1 MPPCP
6 VIARA
11 PGVLLP
17 EPTDIPDVNLSRLLL
32 ARAAEGRPIRIAQ
45 IGAGK
50 FGSMFLHQARR
61 RRGMHVAGIADLS
74 LPRARAALARIHWPD
89 GSCDA
94 ASLDEAIATGA
105 TWLTEDALAL
115 VADPRIEVVVEC
127 TGDPAAGL
135 RHARAAIAHGKHVVM
150 VNVEADVLAGP
161 LLARQAERAGLVY
174 SMAYGDQPALVCEL
188 VDTLSAAGFSV
199 VAAGKGTKYL
209 PAYHASTPATVWGF
223 YGLTEEEARA
233 GGMNPQMFNSF
244 LDGTKSAIE
253 MAAIAN
259 ATGLAP
265 PEDGLA
271 FPPAGT
277 SDLPA
282 VLRPRQGG
290 GILARKGM
298 VEVVSS
304 LRRDGSEIPDHLR
317 WGVYAV
323 FEGETEYVRR
333 CFTEYGVATD
343 PTGRYAA
350 LWRPYHFIGLELGVS
365 VASAALRREPT
376 GCGRDWRADVV
387 AVAKRPLKAGE
398 VLDGE
403 GGACVWGKCIPAAR
417 SRALGALPI
426 GLAHGIR
433 LARDVPE
440 GAILTTDDA
449 PPDAAQEAVRLRA
462 EMVAACG

>member
-1 MPPCP
+1 
-6 VIARA
+6 V
-11 PGVLLP
+11 
-17 EPTDIPDVNLSRLLL
+17 TLSRKL
-32 ARAAEGRPIRIAQ
+32 ARRAAEGRPIRVAQ

-61 RRGMHVAGIADLS
+61 TPGIHVAGIADLFV
-74 LPRARAALARIHWPD
+74 PRARAALGRIHWPE
-89 GSCDA
+89 GSFDAPGLDA
-94 ASLDEAIATGA
+94 AIAEGT
-105 TWLTEDALAL
+105 THLTEDAMAL
-115 VADPRIEVVVEC
+115 IADPRVEVVVEC

-161 LLARQAERAGLVY
+161 LLAREAAAAGIVY
-174 SMAYGDQPALVCEL
+174 SMAYGDQPALVCEM
-188 VDTLSAAGFSV
+188 VDTLRTAGFTI

-209 PAYHASTPATVWGF
+209 PQFHASTPATVWGY
-223 YGLTEEEARA
+223 YGLTEDQARE
-233 GGMNPQMFNSF
+233 GGMNPRMFNSF
-244 LDGTKSAIE
+244 LDGTKSGIE

-259 ATGLAP
+259 ATGLAV
-265 PEDGLA
+265 PEDGLL

-282 VLRPRQGG
+282 LLRPHNEGG
-290 GILARKGM
+290 VLPRKGM

-304 LRRDGSEIPDHLR
+304 IRRDGTPIPDDLR

-323 FEGETEYVRR
+323 FEGETDYARR
-333 CFTEYGVATD
+333 CFGEYGVATD
-343 PTGRYAA
+343 PSGRYAA

-365 VASAALRREPT
+365 VASAALRQEAT
-376 GCGRDWRADVV
+376 GCAEAWRGDVV
-387 AVAKRPLKAGE
+387 AVAKRPLRAGE
-398 VLDGE
+398 ILDGE

-417 SRALGALPI
+417 SRALEAVPI

-433 LARDVPE
+433 LLRDVPE
-440 GAILTTDDA
+440 GTILTLADA
-449 PPDAAQEAVRLRA
+449 PPDPAGEAARIRA